1 MHHPLLGQIQ
11 ILGGGREKGGGGG
24 GRFQIDFLNGGE
36 RGRTNELKGFF
47 LGGGDKRTFNSR
59 IIGLSVCFKEERSN
73 LL

>member
-1 MHHPLLGQIQ
+1 MHHPPFSQIQ
-11 ILGGGREKGGGGG
+11 ILGGGREGGGWES
-24 GRFQIDFLNGGE
+24 RFHADFLNGGE

-47 LGGGDKRTFNSR
+47 GGDKRTFNSR